1 LTAAKTPPVL
11 EVSELAVS
19 YNPRSEGPVLKGV
32 NMTLKGEKA
41 AIVGPNGSGK
51 STLFRAALGL
61 VKFQSGSVKVF
72 GRDVSEERG
81 DVGVSTNLAEVYRLA
96 YVPGRDI
103 VDIFAELKGGPP
115 ESALKLFQDFELTQ
129 ALGKRIHEMST
140 GQQKMFGNLLAV
152 SFSPKLVFLDEP
164 FDNVDEN
171 RRRKFVEL
179 LKGLDAEVVIITHEF
194 NLLQRLP
201 DWGLYFMLEGRLWG
215 KFNASQLDRLYI
227 TRGVAEDA
235 LEVMDTSLGKLSVTL
250 DHGDV
255 AVKTASNVSAL
266 LEQV

>member
-1 LTAAKTPPVL
+1 MLKIQDLT
-11 EVSELAVS
+11 VS
-19 YNPRSEGPVLKGV
+19 YNPRAEGPVLKSV
-32 NMTLKGEKA
+32 SMSLNGEKA

-51 STLFRAALGL
+51 STLFRAVLGL
-61 VKFQSGSVKVF
+61 VQKQSGSVKVF
-72 GRDVSEERG
+72 GTESGAEKGDTRVSA
-81 DVGVSTNLAEVYRLA
+81 NLAEIYRLA

-103 VDIFAELKGGPP
+103 VEIFAELKDG
-115 ESALKLFQDFELTQ
+115 SAVAAFGLFHDFELDQ
-129 ALGKRIHEMST
+129 ILGKRIHEMST

-152 SFSPKLVFLDEP
+152 SFSPKLVLLDEP

-171 RRRKFVEL
+171 RRRRFVEL
-179 LKGLDAEVVIITHEF
+179 LRGLDAEIVVITHEF

-215 KFNASQLDRLYI
+215 KFSASQLDRLYI
-227 TRGVAEDA
+227 TKGEATDA

-255 AVKTASNVSAL
+255 AVKTASNVNAL